1 MISTWFTRPI
11 STRMVTPVA
20 SYFPNG
26 TAKVA
31 AYAAVPVVGY
41 FAAPVVL
48 GAVGFSAT
56 GPVAGSYAAAW
67 QSSIGVVQAGSTF
80 AALQSAAMTGCV
92 SVAGGAVGAV
102 APIAKAGKTLWSW
115 GRNATRS
122 S

>member
-1 MISTWFTRPI
+1 
-11 STRMVTPVA
+11 MVTPVA

-31 AYAAVPVVGY
+31 AYVAVPVVGYVAVPVVGY
-41 FAAPVVL
+41 FAAPVIL
-48 GAVGFSAT
+48 GAIGFSAT

-80 AALQSAAMTGCV
+80 AALQSAAMTGGV

-102 APIAKAGKTLWSW
+102 ASIAKAGEALWSW